1 MQLSAKVRPGARK
14 LYPSTL
20 YRACSQMRPVRT
32 RQLRA
37 FHRLTPP
44 EGLSGAGDGLQN
56 SSIKIPPRYSVGGDI
71 KVYIALQRPSPTQCA
86 AAKESFVT
94 CAVGLSPNIRDHKKS
109 HRLLRSLHTGH

>member
-1 MQLSAKVRPGARK
+1 MQLSAKVRPGARM

-71 KVYIALQRPSPTQCA
+71 KVYCFAAPLAHSMRSSQRVVCY
-86 AAKESFVT
+86 V
-94 CAVGLSPNIRDHKKS
+94 AVGLSPNIRDHKKS